1 MQLDTKLIHG
11 GPLLDKYT
19 GSSSVPIY
27 QASTFHQSQ
36 FAESQEFTYT
46 RFGNPTRKALEET
59 IACLEFAKYGYAFSS
74 GMAAISAVLLNF
86 SHGDHVVLCK
96 DIYGGAYQLVTEM
109 FPKYGI
115 EYTFVDETNLSSW
128 EKAIKE
134 NTRGFYIETPSNPL
148 LTITDIKGVVE
159 LAKQHNI
166 LTIIDNT
173 FMTPIYQNPIKL
185 GVDIVIHSATKFI
198 NGHSD
203 VTAGLVVTSDEEIAK
218 TISKTQKMF
227 GSMLDPYD
235 CWLVLRGIKTMN
247 IRMEKEVENAAF
259 IAKELQ
265 KQSKVKAVYYPS
277 LANHKGKDVHFSQ
290 ASSGGAVLT
299 FDLGSY
305 ENVKA
310 FFENVTFPIVAVSL
324 GGVESILSYPFTM
337 SHAVIP
343 EKERL
348 DLGVTEG
355 LIRLSCGIEDKHDLL
370 NDLIMT
376 LDHVKSENSTQK
388 KII

>member
-11 GPLLDKYT
+11 GPLLDKCT
-19 GSSSVPIY
+19 GSSSIPIY
-27 QASTFHQSQ
+27 QASTFHQAH
-36 FAESQEFTYT
+36 FTESQEFTYT

-59 IACLEFAKYGYAFSS
+59 ISCLEFAKYGYAFSS

-86 SHGDHVVLCK
+86 SKGDHVILCQ

-115 EYTFVDETNLSSW
+115 EYSFVDETSLSSW
-128 EKAIKE
+128 EEEIKE
-134 NTRGFYIETPSNPL
+134 NTRGIYIETPSNPL
-148 LTITDIKGVVE
+148 LTVTDIRGVVQ

-166 LTIIDNT
+166 MTIIDNT
-173 FMTPIYQNPIKL
+173 FMTPIYQNPITL

-203 VTAGLVVTSDEEIAK
+203 VTAGLVVTSDNEIAN
-218 TISKTQKMF
+218 TILKTQKMF

-235 CWLVLRGIKTMN
+235 CWLVLRGIKTMKV
-247 IRMEKEVENAAF
+247 RMEKEVENAAF

-265 KQSKVKAVYYPS
+265 NHSKVKAVYYPS
-277 LANHKGKDVHFSQ
+277 LASHKGKEVHFSQ

-299 FDLGSY
+299 FDLGNY
-305 ENVKA
+305 ENVKD
-310 FFENVTFPIVAVSL
+310 FFANVTIPIVALSL

-348 DLGVTEG
+348 DLGVTDG
-355 LIRLSCGIEDKHDLL
+355 LIRLSCGIEDKYDLL
-370 NDLIMT
+370 NDLFKA
-376 LDHVKSENSTQK
+376 LDHVKSEASLRG
-388 KII
+388 KIL

>member
-1 MQLDTKLIHG
+1 MRLDTKLIHG
-11 GPLLDKYT
+11 GPLIDKYT

-27 QASTFHQSQ
+27 QASTFHQES
-36 FAESQEFTYT
+36 FAESQEFTYS

-59 IACLEFAKYGYAFSS
+59 IACLEFAKHGYAFSS

-86 SHGDHVVLCK
+86 SQGDHVVLCK

-115 EYTFVDETNLSSW
+115 EYSFVDETDLSYW

-134 NTRGFYIETPSNPL
+134 NTRALYIETPSNPL
-148 LTITDIKGVVE
+148 LTITDIKGVVG

-203 VTAGLVVTSDEEIAK
+203 VIAGMVVTNNDRIAD
-218 TISKTQKMF
+218 TLSKTQKMF
-227 GSMLDPYD
+227 GSMLDPHN
-235 CWLVLRGIKTMN
+235 CWLVLRGIKTMK
-247 IRMEKEVENAAF
+247 IRMEKEVGNAEF
-259 IAKELQ
+259 IANELQ
-265 KQSKVKAVYYPS
+265 KHSKVRAVYYPTLS
-277 LANHKGKDVHFSQ
+277 NHEGKEVHFSQ
-290 ASSGGAVLT
+290 ASSGGAILT

-305 ENVKA
+305 ENVKT
-310 FFENVTFPIVAVSL
+310 FFANVTLPIVAVSL

-337 SHAVIP
+337 SHAVVP

-370 NDLIMT
+370 NDLIKA
-376 LDHVKSENSTQK
+376 LDHIKSESCQK
-388 KII
+388 KKVI

>member
-1 MQLDTKLIHG
+1 MKLDTKLIHG
-11 GPLLDKYT
+11 GPLLDEYT
-19 GSSSVPIY
+19 GSSSIPIY
-27 QASTFHQSQ
+27 QASTFHQAH
-36 FAESQEFTYT
+36 FTEPQEFTYT

-59 IACLEFAKYGYAFSS
+59 IACLECGEYGFAFSS

-86 SHGDHVVLCK
+86 SMGDHVILCK
-96 DIYGGAYQLVTEM
+96 DIYGGTYQLVTEL

-115 EYTFVDETNLSSW
+115 EYSFVDETNLSSW
-128 EKAIKE
+128 EEAIKE
-134 NTRGFYIETPSNPL
+134 NTRGIYIETPSNPL
-148 LTITDIKGVVE
+148 LTITDIRGVVQ
-159 LAKQHNI
+159 LAKLHKI
-166 LTIIDNT
+166 MTIIDNT

-203 VTAGLVVTSDEEIAK
+203 VTAGLIVTSDEVIAD
-218 TISKTQKMF
+218 TLYKTQKMM
-227 GSMLDPYD
+227 GSMLDPYN

-247 IRMEKEVENAAF
+247 VRMEKEVENADF

-265 KQSKVKAVYYPS
+265 KHRKVKAVYYPS
-277 LANHKGKDVHFSQ
+277 LANHIGKEVHFSQ

-299 FDLGSY
+299 FDLGNY
-305 ENVKA
+305 ENVKD
-310 FFENVTFPIVAVSL
+310 FFANVKIPIVAVSL

-348 DLGVTEG
+348 DLGVTDG
-355 LIRLSCGIEDKHDLL
+355 LIRLSCGIEDKYDLL
-370 NDLIMT
+370 NDLVNA
-376 LDHVKSENSTQK
+376 LDHVKAEPHYGER
-388 KII
+388 IL

>member
-46 RFGNPTRKALEET
+46 RFGNPTRQALEET

-115 EYTFVDETNLSSW
+115 EYTFVDETDLSTW
-128 EKAIKE
+128 GKAIKE
-134 NTRGFYIETPSNPL
+134 NTKGFYIETPSNPL
-148 LTITDIKGVVE
+148 LTITDIKGVVK

-218 TISKTQKMF
+218 TIYKTQKMF

-265 KQSKVKAVYYPS
+265 KQRKVKAVYYPS
-277 LANHKGKDVHFSQ
+277 LVNHKGKDVHFAQ

-305 ENVKA
+305 ENVKT

-370 NDLIMT
+370 NDLIKA
-376 LDHVKSENSTQK
+376 LDHVKLESCQK
-388 KII
+388 KRVI

>member
-86 SHGDHVVLCK
+86 SQGDHLILCK

-109 FPKYGI
+109 FPRYGI
-115 EYTFVDETNLSSW
+115 EYTFVDETDLDSW
-128 EKAIKE
+128 KKAIKK
-134 NTRGFYIETPSNPL
+134 NTKGIYIETPSNPL
-148 LTITDIKGVVE
+148 LTITDIRGVVK
-159 LAKQHNI
+159 LAKQHNL

-173 FMTPIYQNPIKL
+173 FMTPIFQNPIKL

-203 VTAGLVVTSDEEIAK
+203 VTAGMVVTNDQEIAD
-218 TISKTQKMF
+218 TLYKTQKML
-227 GSMLDPYD
+227 GSMLSPYD
-235 CWLVLRGIKTMN
+235 CWLTLRGIKTMKV
-247 IRMEKEVENAAF
+247 RMEKEVENAAY

-265 KQSKVKAVYYPS
+265 KHSKVNAVYYPG
-277 LANHKGKDVHFSQ
+277 LEHHKGRKIHYSQ

-299 FDLGSY
+299 FDLGNY
-305 ENVKA
+305 ENVKD
-310 FFENVTFPIVAVSL
+310 FFAHVTLPIVAVSL

-343 EKERL
+343 EKGRIE
-348 DLGVTEG
+348 LGVTDG
-355 LIRLSCGIEDKHDLL
+355 LVRLSCGIEDKDDLL
-370 NDLIMT
+370 NDLHKA
-376 LDHVKSENSTQK
+376 LDHVKAASALRK
-388 KII
+388 KVL

>member
-1 MQLDTKLIHG
+1 MKLDTKLIHG
-11 GPLLDKYT
+11 GPLVDKYT
-19 GSSSVPIY
+19 GSSSIPIY
-27 QASTFHQSQ
+27 QSSTFHQEN
-36 FAESQEFTYT
+36 FAESQEFTYA

-59 IACLEFAKYGYAFSS
+59 IACLEFAEYGYAFSS

-96 DIYGGAYQLVTEM
+96 DIYGGAYQLVIEM

-115 EYTFVDETNLSSW
+115 EYSFVDETDLSAW
-128 EKAIKE
+128 EKAVKE
-134 NTRGFYIETPSNPL
+134 NTKAFYIETPSNPL
-148 LTITDIKGVVE
+148 LTITDIKGVVA

-203 VTAGLVVTSDEEIAK
+203 VVAGMVVTNNERIADMLC
-218 TISKTQKMF
+218 KTQKMF
-227 GSMLDPYD
+227 GSMLDPHN
-235 CWLVLRGIKTMN
+235 CWLVLRGIKTMK
-247 IRMEKEVENAAF
+247 IRMEKEVENAEF
-259 IAKELQ
+259 IANELQ
-265 KQSKVKAVYYPS
+265 KHSKVKAVYYPT
-277 LANHKGKDVHFSQ
+277 LANHEGKEIHFSQ
-290 ASSGGAVLT
+290 AGSGGAILT

-305 ENVKA
+305 ENVKT
-310 FFENVTFPIVAVSL
+310 FFANVSLPIVAVSL

-337 SHAVIP
+337 SHAVVP
-343 EKERL
+343 EEERIAM
-348 DLGVTEG
+348 GVTEG

-370 NDLIMT
+370 NDIYKALEPIKKGQS
-376 LDHVKSENSTQK
+376 LQK
-388 KII
+388 KIM

>member
-1 MQLDTKLIHG
+1 MELDTKLIHG
-11 GPLLDKYT
+11 GPLIDQYT

-27 QASTFHQSQ
+27 QSSTFHQAQ
-36 FAESQEFTYT
+36 FTESQEFIYT

-59 IACLEFAKYGYAFSS
+59 AACLEFAKYGYAFAS

-86 SHGDHVVLCK
+86 SQGDHVILCK

-109 FPKYGI
+109 FPRYGI
-115 EYTFVDETNLSSW
+115 EYTFVDETDLNAW
-128 EKAIKE
+128 KKAIKQ
-134 NTRGFYIETPSNPL
+134 NTKGIYIETPSNPL
-148 LTITDIKGVVE
+148 LTVTDIRGVVS
-159 LAKQHNI
+159 LAKKYNL

-173 FMTPIYQNPIKL
+173 FMTPIFQNPIKL

-203 VTAGLVVTSDEEIAK
+203 VSAGLVVTNDQEIAE
-218 TISKTQKMF
+218 TLFKTQKML
-227 GSMLDPYD
+227 GNMLPPYD
-235 CWLVLRGIKTMN
+235 CWLILRGIKTMK

-265 KQSKVKAVYYPS
+265 KHSKVKAVYYPG
-277 LANHKGKDVHFSQ
+277 LEYHNGREIHFSQ

-305 ENVKA
+305 ENVKD
-310 FFENVTFPIVAVSL
+310 FFAHVSIPIVAVSL
-324 GGVESILSYPFTM
+324 GGVESILSYPYTM

-348 DLGVTEG
+348 ELGVTVG
-355 LIRLSCGIEDKHDLL
+355 LVRLSCGIEDKNDLL
-370 NDLIMT
+370 NDLFKA
-376 LDHVKSENSTQK
+376 LDHVKTDNVLQK
-388 KII
+388 KIL